1 MPPNPLGRDD
11 AWAKASGAV
20 RYVGDR
26 TRPGMLHAAVVR
38 SLVPR
43 ARILGVDTKVAES
56 APGVIGVFTAADV
69 IRATYGRAVRDVP
82 VLAQDAVRFAG
93 EPIAAVVA
101 ETREAAEA
109 AAAAGDVSYDE
120 LPAVGTAEG
129 APAADRT

>member
-1 MPPNPLGRDD
+1 MPPNPLSRDD

-56 APGVIGVFTAADV
+56 APGVIGVFTAARD
-69 IRATYGRAVRDVP
+69 IRAPYGRAVRDVP
-82 VLAQDAVRFAG
+82 ILAQDAVRFAG

-101 ETREAAEA
+101 ETREAAE
-109 AAAAGDVSYDE
+109 G
-120 LPAVGTAEG
+120 AEG
-129 APAADRT
+129 AGGVRYLQM